1 MLEVRNLK
9 KVYKVPNADP
19 VYALDDVSVKFP
31 EKGLIFILGKSGS
44 GKSTLLNVMGGLD
57 KADSGEIIINGK
69 SSKEFSG
76 SEMDSYRN
84 TYLGF
89 IFQEYNIL
97 SDFTIKENIA
107 LALQLQHKPVT
118 DEVIDNI
125 LKEVDLEGFGKRK
138 PNELSGGQK
147 QRVAIARALVKEP
160 KIIFG
165 DEPTGALDSNTGRQV
180 FETLKKLSKDKLVV
194 IVSHDRDFAE
204 HFGDRVIELRDG
216 KIISDISKTTCE
228 VDSPAEGL
236 SIMGDNIIRVEK
248 DHELTLA
255 DLKIINERLA
265 SRKSEIYITADEHI
279 NEAVCEAG
287 RIDKEGNRE
296 KFVDTDQNTI
306 EVGNEKFN
314 LIKSHFSLKHAF
326 RMGAKSLKVK
336 PGRLVLTIL
345 LSTIAFSLFGFSATL
360 SMFNDKSALESTIV
374 KNDIHAIS
382 FSFEQREIAKD
393 QEEPVVTNVLTQ
405 EKINE
410 VESKTGAKVYTL
422 TNGDKIQVNT
432 PSTSDVFHMN
442 TFYGRVGVNGDTLK
456 EFGLSLLTGGKAPS
470 AEHEICISKYALFT
484 YQDFGYYEVDT
495 TTGKTTKT
503 EGKDI
508 NEQTI
513 LGKYVFATEPDSENK
528 ANNGVKITPL
538 KIVGVVDTKYPQ
550 KFEKYRSDSSLLTA
564 ANADTITIAFLRG
577 SANLHN
583 VIYEYSPNPH
593 AAITSTYTGDKAT
606 AFVSFGESIDTSKV
620 SKFIDMY
627 LETKDVFND
636 ESKMTKDTYKLSFVD
651 PMLTNVET
659 YAKVISILTQVFV
672 WIGLAFAIFAVLLF
686 YNFISISINS
696 KKVEIGILRA
706 VGAKRIDVFKIFY
719 SESFIIASINFIL
732 ATIITFYIS
741 FRVNS
746 GLVDAFG
753 LAFNVMSPNILVVL
767 MILGVAL
774 GASIISSILPVTR
787 LANKKPIDAI
797 HNK

>member
-1 MLEVRNLK
+1 MMLEVKNLK
-9 KVYKVPNADP
+9 KVYKVKNSDP

-118 DEVIDNI
+118 DEIIDNI
-125 LKEVDLEGFGKRK
+125 LKQVDLEGFGKRK

-165 DEPTGALDSNTGRQV
+165 DEPTGALDSNTGKQV
-180 FETLKKLSKDKLVV
+180 FETLKKLSQDKLVV

-228 VDSPAEGL
+228 VESPIEGL

-248 DHELTLA
+248 NHELTQK

-265 SRKSEIYITADEHI
+265 SRNSEIYITADEHI
-279 NEAVCEAG
+279 NDAVCEVG

-296 KFVDTDQNTI
+296 KFVDTDQDSI
-306 EVGNEKFN
+306 KVGDEKFN
-314 LIKSHFSLKHAF
+314 LIKSHFSMKHAF

-336 PGRLVLTIL
+336 PGRLVLTVL

-360 SMFNDKSALESTIV
+360 SMFNSKSALLSTVEKNDIHAVSFTFEKREKTDDGSTIV
-374 KNDIHAIS
+374 KNTLSKGKLDEIV
-382 FSFEQREIAKD
+382 EQ
-393 QEEPVVTNVLTQ
+393 
-405 EKINE
+405 
-410 VESKTGAKVYTL
+410 TGANVYTVS
-422 TNGDKIQVNT
+422 NGQKVELNA
-432 PSTSDVFHMN
+432 PSSHDVFHMD
-442 TFYGRVGVNGDTLK
+442 TYYGRVGVNADVLN
-456 EFGLSLLTGGKAPS
+456 EFGLNIISGKAPA
-470 AEHEICISKYALFT
+470 AEGEICISKYALFT
-484 YQDFGYYEVDT
+484 YEDFGYYEINDE
-495 TTGKTTKT
+495 GKTSKT
-503 EGKDI
+503 ENIDETSI
-508 NEQTI
+508 I
-513 LGKYVFATEPDSENK
+513 GKYVYTMGENDTLEK
-528 ANNGVKITPL
+528 L
-538 KIVGVVDTKYPQ
+538 KISGVVDTKYPE
-550 KFEKYRSDSSLLTA
+550 KFEKYRKDSSLLKA
-564 ANADTITIAFLRG
+564 SNGDTLTIAFLRA

-583 VIYEYSPNPH
+583 VIYEYSAKPGIN
-593 AAITSTYTGDKAT
+593 ITSDVEGDDAT
-606 AFVSFGESIDTSKV
+606 AFIAFGKELDTSKV
-620 SKFIDMY
+620 SKFIDVY
-627 LETKDVFND
+627 NKTKDAFDD
-636 ESKMTKDTYKLSFVD
+636 EDKITSDTYKLSFVD
-651 PMLTNVET
+651 PMLTNVEN
-659 YAKVISILTQVFV
+659 YSNVIYILTQVFV
-672 WIGLAFAIFAVLLF
+672 WIGVAFAVFALLLF

-706 VGAKRIDVFKIFY
+706 VGAKRSDVFKIFY
-719 SESFIIASINFIL
+719 SESFIIAAINFLL

-746 GLVDAFG
+746 GLTEAFS

-767 MILGVAL
+767 MIFGVAI